1 MDTVTQGLLG
11 AVSAQLGFRQRIG
24 RDATWAA
31 AAVALLPDLDI
42 FVVPLLELT
51 GAEVG
56 DAAISRY
63 HRGLSHSLLMVPVIA
78 AVAAGVWWWL
88 RRRAARRTRRGAAG
102 QGGEGGLP
110 AGPGRG
116 RPPPFALLY
125 ACCFVAALTHPLLDW
140 CTSYGTQLLS
150 PITDTRYAIDA
161 VPIIDVIYT
170 PLLILTLL
178 ACYLIRK
185 LKPDPRRAT
194 LIVGWTGFALS
205 VAYLGAG
212 RAMHDLAA
220 RRARQLAAG
229 HQVLAAN
236 AYPALGTIFLW
247 RTVVEAD
254 DRWLVTRLR
263 PLSRADPA
271 TLRQE
276 AAPKVSNGWVRR
288 AWRLPDVQTF
298 QWFAMGQVRAS
309 CETLDGRHV
318 VRFHDMRYG
327 GRTESVDGLWS
338 LEVIFAADG
347 SLLGVSRR
355 RHYRRENFGR
365 LLKQAWDDIWSP

>member
-1 MDTVTQGLLG
+1 MDTITQGLLG
-11 AVSAQLGFRQRIG
+11 VVSAQLGFRQRIG

-31 AAVALLPDLDI
+31 AAVTLLPDLDI
-42 FVVPLLELT
+42 FVSPLVELT

-56 DAAISRY
+56 EAAISRH

-78 AVAAGVWWWL
+78 AAAAGIWWWL
-88 RRRAARRTRRGAAG
+88 RRRAANRTRGGAPG

-110 AGPGRG
+110 AGPGQG
-116 RPPPFALLY
+116 RAPPFGLLY

-140 CTSYGTQLLS
+140 CTTYGTQLLS
-150 PITDTRYAIDA
+150 PVTDTRYAIDA

-178 ACYLIRK
+178 ACYIIRK
-185 LKPDPRRAT
+185 FKADPRRAT
-194 LIVGWTGFALS
+194 LIVGWTGFVLS

-212 RAMHDLAA
+212 RVMHDLAV

-229 HQVLAAN
+229 HNIVAVN

-247 RTVVEAD
+247 RTVVETE

-263 PLSRADPA
+263 PLRRSDPE
-271 TLRQE
+271 TLRRE
-276 AAPKVSNGWVRR
+276 AVPKVSDGWIRR
-288 AWRLPDVQTF
+288 AEQLPAVQAF
-298 QWFAMGQVRAS
+298 RWFAMGQVRPS
-309 CETLDGRHV
+309 CETFDGLHV

-327 GRTESVDGLWS
+327 GRPESVNSLWS
-338 LEVIFAADG
+338 LEVIFGADG
-347 SLLGVSRR
+347 RLLGVARR
-355 RHYRRENFGR
+355 RHYRGENFGR
-365 LLKQAWDDIWSP
+365 LATRVWNDIWTP